1 MGGGHSGSRK
11 SLFALDIK
19 SLIVT
24 HKRTGSFYVF
34 EREPFVFL
42 NSGHLIRYEQH
53 PIMHTQK
60 RLVEEVAF
68 NLTLLAMLRWKDYTI
83 EPTKRRRK
91 KKHIFVR
98 VKTVIDF

>member
-1 MGGGHSGSRK
+1 MGGGGHSGSRK

-53 PIMHTQK
+53 PIMYTQK

-68 NLTLLAMLRWKDYTI
+68 NLTLLAMLRWKD
-83 EPTKRRRK
+83 
-91 KKHIFVR
+91 
-98 VKTVIDF
+98 